1 MHINITSSET
11 GNNKGSSSRLVAYL
25 EKENRMAEAQGNH
38 HKPEYWFNQE
48 RDNIQPYEVRS
59 GIDNNVAKLSKDDA
73 KFFLVNISPSEKE
86 LLYLKEKFGKEGAKD
101 YLKAYANE
109 VMDAYAKNF
118 KRDRVTGNQ
127 DLVYY
132 GKLENNRYYTYKDL
146 EVRKGKASRGD
157 IKPGEQMHVQ
167 VIVSRKDAGNT
178 IKLSPLNNSKGTNAE
193 HSKIVGQFDRVAFK
207 QSAEQIF
214 DRMFN
219 YEREVKESFG
229 YANAMKHGSYEQK
242 VEFREKQR
250 IQEFGNLFQQSYS
263 KGILHVLLDGAAKN
277 YGSPTVDDGRRRKK
291 KKRPGQDYDQGQQL
305 SR

>member
-1 MHINITSSET
+1 MHINITTSET
-11 GNNKGSSSRLVAYL
+11 GNNKGSSSQLVAYL
-25 EKENRMAEAQGNH
+25 EKENRIAEAQDKH
-38 HKPEYWFNQE
+38 YKPEYWFNNE

-59 GIDNNVAKLSKDDA
+59 GIDTNVAKLSKDDA

-86 LLYLKEKFGKEGAKD
+86 LLYLKERFGKEGAKD

-118 KRDRVTGNQ
+118 KRDRVEGNQ

-132 GKLENNRYYTYKDL
+132 AKLENNRYYTYKDL

-167 VIVSRKDAGNT
+167 VIVSRKDASNT

-214 DRMFN
+214 DRMFS
-219 YEREVKESFG
+219 YEREVKESFE
-229 YANAMKHGSYEQK
+229 YANAMKNGSYEQK
-242 VEFREKQR
+242 VEFREKQSV
-250 IQEFGNLFQQSYS
+250 QESGKLFQQSHG
-263 KGILHVLLDGAAKN
+263 KGIIDVLLDDAAKN
-277 YGSPTVDDGRRRKK
+277 YGPSTVDDGRRRKR
-291 KKRPGQDYDQGQQL
+291 KKRPGQDYDRGQQL